1 MNTTIR
7 HAITDLVL
15 VPALFG
21 FSFAPWLI
29 RTVLAGNAQVT
40 GLRYP
45 TPVNALYHALGD
57 ACGQRLGAGRL
68 MRVRLDS
75 FIATNRQKVPA

>member
-1 MNTTIR
+1 VTTTIR

-15 VPALFG
+15 IPALFG
-21 FSFAPWLI
+21 FFFARGWCSGDGIEVPDSSQ
-29 RTVLAGNAQVT
+29 RA
-40 GLRYP
+40 
-45 TPVNALYHALGD
+45 YHALGD

-75 FIATNRQKVPA
+75 FIATTVKESPRRT